1 MTLFRAL
8 YSIRRTCR
16 QVLYAYKAYAC
27 NFYQELDTSWYLNQV
42 KNELSNI
49 SASHKDWHGA
59 ISRFGKVI
67 DKQLTE
73 NVSFFTNK

>member
-1 MTLFRAL
+1 MPSITLSNKILDIKNTLF
-8 YSIRRTCR
+8 
-16 QVLYAYKAYAC
+16 
-27 NFYQELDTSWYLNQV
+27 QELDTSWYLSQV
-42 KNELSNI
+42 QGELSSI

-73 NVSFFTNK
+73 NVSSFTNK